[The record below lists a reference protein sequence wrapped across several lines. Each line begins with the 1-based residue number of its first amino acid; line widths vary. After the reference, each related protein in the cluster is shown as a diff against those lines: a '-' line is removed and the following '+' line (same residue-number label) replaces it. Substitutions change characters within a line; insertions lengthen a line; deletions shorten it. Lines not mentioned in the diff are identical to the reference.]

1 MSGETPA
8 LVPPPIDFVQAASL
22 LRSLLGVKCQP
33 METVS
38 DWRISAVFTLEQAHV
53 IAGLHDAIV
62 KLPYIFTHIRE
73 AANP

>member
-1 MSGETPA
+1 MSGATPPPV
-8 LVPPPIDFVQAASL
+8 LPPIDFAQAAIL
-22 LRSLLGVKCQP
+22 LRNLLGVKCQP

-38 DWRISAVFTLEQAHV
+38 GWRLGVVFTLEQAHV

-62 KLPYIFTHIRE
+62 KLPHMFAHIRE